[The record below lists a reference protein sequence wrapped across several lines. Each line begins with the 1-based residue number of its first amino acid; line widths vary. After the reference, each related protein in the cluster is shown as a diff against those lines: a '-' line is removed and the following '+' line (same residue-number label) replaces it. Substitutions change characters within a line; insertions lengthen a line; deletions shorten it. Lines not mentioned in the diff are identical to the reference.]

1 MPPAH
6 ILDSDWSVP
15 GPDLEIRGAP
25 VSKKIFSPFGPQFG
39 LKIRGGGSPGAPGP
53 SPGSA
58 TAGRLR
64 HWLKHSDVTANV
76 IWALCL

>member
-25 VSKKIFSPFGPQFG
+25 VPTKIFSPFGPQFG
-39 LKIRGGGSPGAPGP
+39 LK
-53 SPGSA
+53 
-58 TAGRLR
+58 
-64 HWLKHSDVTANV
+64 
-76 IWALCL
+76 